1 MTSPY
6 IGLYVTLTRHLTFG
20 CKGSFLT
27 FIAEC
32 QLWLFCDA
40 DWAGEH
46 DSKSTSGCALY
57 LVGPNTY
64 YPLNAFSKK
73 QTSIMMSSTE
83 SEVISA
89 NHGVRAQG
97 LPSLSLWSFLWKQ
110 VQAKP
115 ADLKV
120 RPKPSPKRDQ
130 DIIAR
135 IDPEL
140 DDIRYGECDHPGK
153 SVSDIQGLNVA
164 LSDKFQVQF
173 MEDNQAT
180 ITIILKGDS
189 EKMRH
194 TDRTQRISFGWLEQQ
209 FERKLFNMINV
220 GTKEQGADIFTKPF
234 ADKSKWDHAMK
245 LINHVRVETKLKP
258 GGKDS
263 DAHVVS
269 KPHLTT
275 AASTPASRSIDQ
287 AQDLATRLIQQ
298 QDFSDMALNN
308 MLTILVQDSIRF
320 YSLGLRP
327 GQDQHHLTKATL
339 RYPSTTTSVLPLAP
353 TTTGPDLSSKPRT

>member
-1 MTSPY
+1 
-6 IGLYVTLTRHLTFG
+6 
-20 CKGSFLT
+20 
-27 FIAEC
+27 
-32 QLWLFCDA
+32 
-40 DWAGEH
+40 
-46 DSKSTSGCALY
+46 
-57 LVGPNTY
+57 
-64 YPLNAFSKK
+64 
-73 QTSIMMSSTE
+73 MSSTE

-89 NHGVRAQG
+89 NHDVRAQG

-115 ADLKV
+115 ADRKV

-153 SVSDIQGLNVA
+153 SVSDIQGLKVA

-180 ITIILKGDS
+180 ITIILKGDL

-194 TDRTQRISFGWLEQQ
+194 TDRTQRISFGWLKQQ

-220 GTKEQGADIFTKPF
+220 GTKEQVADIFTKPF

-245 LINHVRVETKLKP
+245 LINHVRVDTKLKP

-263 DAHVVS
+263 DEHVVS
-269 KPHLTT
+269 KPHLT
-275 AASTPASRSIDQ
+275 AVASTPTSRSVDQ
-287 AQDLATRLIQQ
+287 TEDLATHLIQG
-298 QDFSDMALNN
+298 QDFGDTALNN
-308 MLTILVQDSIRF
+308 VLTTLVQDSIKF

-327 GQDQHHLTKATL
+327 GQGQHHLTKATL
-339 RYPSTTTSVLPLAP
+339 KYPSTTMFLNKCVAARTNHNWTRLVIK
-353 TTTGPDLSSKPRT
+353 TKNYNSKRRRVH